1 MTYRLLSFLHL
12 SYFPTLVRATIVL
25 VMMLFL
31 LFYFAPTLRA
41 QSTSTYYIDTIF
53 YPPFKGD
60 WKYPTVNPFSNKL
73 YITHGNQVS
82 ILHKNTGD
90 SIGIIPNTPGV
101 KSVALAP
108 KFGKGYTTN
117 SQSNSVTVFD
127 LRSDRYVKDISVGLS
142 PDWII
147 YDVFSSKIVV
157 SNHKDGSISIIDPRL
172 DKVEATLP
180 LGGNRVTGMV
190 SDGNGNLYVHLADKR
205 EIVWINMS
213 TYDVE
218 MHWNMGTGKS
228 PAGMAIDT
236 KYKRLFSVC
245 NKLLLIFDI
254 TTSKIIDSLEIGEN
268 PDGIVF
274 DPINRLLFIA
284 NGSGSLSVISQL
296 APNDYSLVETI
307 PTKKGSNSIAFDE
320 TTSAL
325 YVPGADQY
333 EPAKTAT
340 KKVVPPV
347 APRWIPSS
355 FQVMVLEKSGER
367 VIEKLP

>member
-1 MTYRLLSFLHL
+1 MDGVMTYRLLRVSFFL
-12 SYFPTLVRATIVL
+12 TIVRKR
-25 VMMLFL
+25 L
-31 LFYFAPTLRA
+31 LPALLIPSLLSVFSTLSA
-41 QSTSTYYIDTIF
+41 QTTYSIDTVF
-53 YPPFKGD
+53 YIPYKGE
-60 WKYPTVNPFSNKL
+60 WKYPTVNPLSNKL

-82 ILHKNTGD
+82 IVHKNTGD
-90 SIGIIPNTPGV
+90 SLGIIRNTPGV

-127 LRSDRYVKDISVGLS
+127 LRSDRYVKDIPVGLS

-157 SNHKDGSISIIDPRL
+157 SNQKEGSISIIDPQV
-172 DKVEATLP
+172 DKVQVTVP

-205 EIVWINMS
+205 EVVWIRMS
-213 TYDVE
+213 TYEVE
-218 MHWNMGTGKS
+218 MHWSLGTGKS

-236 KYKRLFSVC
+236 RYQRLFSVC
-245 NKLLLIFDI
+245 NKMLVVIDI
-254 TTSKIIDSLEIGEN
+254 NTTKIVDSLAIGDN
-268 PDGIVF
+268 PDGIIF
-274 DPINRLLFIA
+274 DPINRLIFVA
-284 NGSGSLSVISQL
+284 NGDGSLSVISQL
-296 APNDYSLVETI
+296 APNDYTLVENI

-320 TTSAL
+320 TTSFL

-333 EPAKTAT
+333 APVKPAVKPTT
-340 KKVVPPV
+340 STS
-347 APRWIPSS
+347 APRWIPST
-355 FQVMVLEKSGER
+355 FQVMVLEKTSER